1 MISRADAAAMDR
13 HDPLASWRDEFV
25 IPDDALVY
33 LDGNS
38 LGRLPKRTVARLAD
52 VVNNEWASDLIGSWD
67 HWVDL
72 AMRIGD
78 RIAPMIGAR
87 HGEVIVHDSTSIKI
101 YQLLH
106 AAVRLRPDR
115 RVIAVD
121 PSDFP
126 TDHYIAAGVA
136 ASLGYTLR
144 HGFDQL
150 DDVAVCVRS
159 LVDYRSAAL
168 VDLAG
173 ETARAHA
180 AGALVIWDLSHA
192 VGAVPVDVAAAG
204 AQLAVG
210 CTYKYLNGGPGAPA
224 FGFVATELQARIEQP
239 IHGWFGQRDQFA
251 MGDAYDPQPDLR
263 RMLIGTPSVLALAA
277 AEEGIAL
284 SAAAGIEAIAAKSTA
299 LTGLAIELCDQ
310 RGLATSTPRDPLRR
324 GGHVAVHHQA
334 ASMLVARLADR
345 KVIADLRQPD
355 IVRLGCSALTTRYTD
370 VWDGVTMIAQLASE
384 LAAEGG
390 DR

>member
-1 MISRADAAAMDR
+1 AA
-13 HDPLASWRDEFV
+13 WRDQFV
-25 IPDDALVY
+25 IPDDRLIY

-38 LGRLPKRTVARLAD
+38 LGRLPKRTVARLAE
-52 VVNNEWASDLIGSWD
+52 VINNEWAGDLIGSWD

-72 AMRIGD
+72 PGRVGD
-78 RIAPMIGAR
+78 RLAPLIGAGP
-87 HGEVIVHDSTSIKI
+87 GEVIVHDSTSINI

-106 AAVRLRPDR
+106 ATLRLQPDR
-115 RVIAVD
+115 PVIAID
-121 PSDFP
+121 PADFP
-126 TDHYIAAGVA
+126 TDTYIAEGVA
-136 ASLGYTLR
+136 KTLGYELR

-168 VDLAG
+168 VDLAA
-173 ETARAHA
+173 ETARASA

-192 VGAVPVDVAAAG
+192 VGAVPIDVAAA
-204 AQLAVG
+204 QVDLAVG

-224 FGFVATELQARIEQP
+224 FCYVAARLQAQIEQP

-251 MGDAYDPQPDLR
+251 MAEVYDPQPDLR

-284 SAAAGIEAIAAKSTA
+284 SAEAGIAAIAAKSTA
-299 LTGLAIELCDQ
+299 LTGLAIERCDHH
-310 RGLATSTPRDPLRR
+310 GLMTSTPRDPTRR
-324 GGHVAVHHQA
+324 GAHVAVHHAQA
-334 ASMLVARLADR
+334 PTMVARLAAR
-345 KVIADLRQPD
+345 RVIADLRQPD

-370 VWDGVTMIAQLASE
+370 VWDGVNAISQLANE
-384 LAAEGG
+384 LDGG
-390 DR
+390 AP